1 MRNRYLGVGVG
12 LAYRYYCCMPD
23 TSVDLT
29 QMQATAQQLRDI
41 ADTQLAAFLKEQ
53 SSLSETYRAEAAVN
67 TLDGAPAGIYQD
79 TVAVVDAGMQ
89 DSMTKGRSIK
99 AALHSLADDIED
111 HVRGVRS
118 DEADASMQFSY
129 GSDI

>member
-1 MRNRYLGVGVG
+1 MTS
-12 LAYRYYCCMPD
+12 PD
-23 TSVDLT
+23 TTVDSPGVKGTLGRLGSALGT
-29 QMQATAQQLRDI
+29 PVPSAPATGRGG
-41 ADTQLAAFLKEQ
+41 
-53 SSLSETYRAEAAVN
+53 
-67 TLDGAPAGIYQD
+67 LDGFAPAGIYQD